1 MSQTIGVLMMAYGG
15 PNSLEEVEPYLR
27 DVRGGRE
34 TPPHVVEEVRER
46 YRQIGGR
53 SPILERTREQ
63 AQALETALRRLDGRY
78 RVYVGM
84 RHWHPF
90 IAEAV
95 AEMVEEGVR
104 RLVALVMA
112 PHYSRMSVGAY
123 FARLEEALAG
133 HPERPA
139 VVHLRS
145 WKDEPGYLEA
155 YRRCIQAALE
165 TFPGHEQVHLVFTA
179 HSLPRRILTW
189 DDPYPKELQVT
200 FDALRARF
208 PQHRAHFAYQSAGMS
223 PEPWLGPDAGDLMER
238 LLESG
243 QARAFLVVPIGFVC
257 DHVEVLYDID
267 IEYRQRVE
275 ARGGTLRRVEMPN
288 AAPEMV
294 AGLAKKV
301 HALAQ
306 AEGWL

>member
-15 PNSLEEVEPYLR
+15 PNALEEVEPYLR
-27 DVRGGRE
+27 DIRGGRE

-46 YRQIGGR
+46 YRRIGGR
-53 SPILERTREQ
+53 SPILERTRQQ
-63 AQALETALRRLDGRY
+63 ARALEAALNRLGGPY

-90 IAEAV
+90 IAETV
-95 AEMVEEGVR
+95 AEMLEEGVR

-123 FARLEEALAG
+123 FARLEEALAD
-133 HPERPA
+133 HAERPA

-155 YRRCIQAALE
+155 YRRRIQAALE
-165 TFPGHEQVHLVFTA
+165 AFGEQERVHLVFTA
-179 HSLPRRILTW
+179 HSLPQRILTW
-189 DDPYPKELQVT
+189 DDPYPQELRVT

-208 PQHRAHFAYQSAGMS
+208 PEHPAHFAYQSAGMS
-223 PEPWLGPDAGDLMER
+223 PEPWLGPDAGDLMEG

-243 QARAFLVVPIGFVC
+243 EARAFLVVPIGFVC
-257 DHVEVLYDID
+257 DHVEVLYDVD
-267 IEYRQRVE
+267 IEFRQRVE
-275 ARGGTLRRVEMPN
+275 ARGGVLRRVEMPN
-288 AAPEMV
+288 AAPEMM
-294 AGLAKKV
+294 AGLAERV
-301 HALAQ
+301 HGLAQ